1 MTIEMKPSVTSAQP
15 IRVCTEH
22 LSKKYCTHLKRSL
35 WYGVRDIAAEFNT
48 RRTGTRAPLRP
59 REFWALDDVSFDLRA
74 GEALAV
80 IGPNG
85 AGKSTLLNLLSG
97 LTKPDGGRIT
107 IHGRVGAL
115 IELGSG
121 FSPALTGRE
130 NIYVNAALLGLPS
143 SQVHELVDRII
154 EFADIGAFI
163 DTPLG
168 NYSSGMWVRLA
179 YAISTHLKPDVL
191 IVDEVLAVGDFA
203 FQRKCVQHLLNYL
216 AGGGTLVLVTHNLYM
231 AQNICTRSIVLD
243 QGRIA
248 FAGTAIEGITYYHE
262 LKAESQMLDAG
273 GTTQQSTDR
282 LEPDERVC
290 IEWVTV
296 QSVTGAELVCD
307 APARVIIR
315 YRCLAEGTHVS
326 CSFNFW
332 TPDLLLCITG
342 KLLDTTL
349 GAGQGEL
356 SCFIPRLPLS
366 AGVYAAR
373 VFVADAETG
382 VPLAMFGWQTAPVN
396 FKVTAT
402 PSVIG
407 NLHSIGST
415 LISLDAHW
423 EEGV

>member
-1 MTIEMKPSVTSAQP
+1 MIEMKPTVTGAQP

-48 RRTGTRAPLRP
+48 RRTDERASLRP

-97 LTKPDGGRIT
+97 LAKPDGGRIT
-107 IHGRVGAL
+107 IHGRIGAL

-143 SQVHELVDRII
+143 RQVHELVEKII

-216 AGGGTLVLVTHNLYM
+216 ADGGTLVLVTHNLYM

-243 QGRIA
+243 HGRIA

-273 GTTQQSTDR
+273 GTTQQSSDR
-282 LEPDERVC
+282 LDLDERVR

-296 QSVTGAELVCD
+296 QPVTGAELVCD

-315 YRCLAEGTHVS
+315 YRTPAEGPHVG
-326 CSFNFW
+326 CSFSFW

-342 KLLDTTL
+342 KWLDTKL
-349 GAGQGEL
+349 HAGQGEL
-356 SCFIPRLPLS
+356 SCFIPRLPLT
-366 AGVYAAR
+366 AGAYAAR

-382 VPLAMFGWQTAPVN
+382 VPLAMFGWQTAPVS
-396 FKVTAT
+396 FKVIAA
-402 PSVIG
+402 PSAVG
-407 NLHSIGST
+407 NLHSTGSV
-415 LISLDAHW
+415 LVSLEAHW